1 MLGIIRIDGHEI
13 PFEPGDNLLKVAL
26 AADVDIPYFC
36 YHAALGSVGACRL
49 CAVEIMSDD
58 PDKVPR
64 VAMACLEPASDG
76 LEVSVSAPAAQQVR
90 QRVIEFLM
98 INHPHDCPIC
108 DEGGECHLQ
117 EMTVACGPAYRR
129 YQGHKRTFTNQNLG
143 PLVHHEMNRCITCYR
158 CTRFYQDYALGD
170 DLGAMRLRNEV
181 YFGRFQDGP
190 LESPFAGNLVEICPT
205 GVFTDAIFRQHFTR
219 VWDLKTASSICPH
232 CSVGCNILPGARD
245 GTLRRV
251 RHRPHPE
258 INRWFICDRGRY
270 GHQYSEHTARPLTPR
285 VAGATITYRKAL
297 IAATEQIKAAG
308 DRIGGL
314 GSIREDLEGNALL
327 RALLNNLNGIFSAF
341 NDPELEAATI
351 TAVNRIQN
359 SDGTPSLTEMEQ
371 VDAALILGDLTAHAP
386 MIDLALRQAYRRG
399 AQLTVLHNGPTPL
412 TQFAVTTL
420 PVPPHEMGAYLSRL
434 HERITASPASKDVQD
449 ESTAEIAERL
459 AAARR
464 PLLIGVVET
473 LAASEIIALA
483 QLATALGTDARL
495 AYALPGANAYGA
507 ALLTLA
513 SRKTTTILEAIET
526 GQIQTLIVAGT
537 DPLGDTRLG
546 SRWRAACQ
554 RLNTLIVLDC
564 IATTTTAA
572 ADILFPVAAWA
583 ERGGTFVNYE
593 GRAQGFAPAF
603 KRLELLP
610 STAEVIADL
619 VQCLDLYLP
628 DAPAVLSE
636 AFPGYQAP
644 VPGSAGS
651 LMPVHPLPTHIDTA
665 TRSDHEHHHK
675 HWQAA
680 LTTWYGDEELAS
692 FAPALM
698 KLAPTATALISPA
711 AALNA
716 NIEEGAQVK
725 LRGPVGTMTLPV
737 QLDNRVA
744 DGTVALTRMALV
756 QLGVGHG
763 DLLELEPVS

>member
-1 MLGIIRIDGHEI
+1 MNIIRIDGHDI
-13 PFEPGDNLLKVAL
+13 PFETGDNVLKAAL
-26 AADVDIPYFC
+26 AANVDIPYFC

-49 CAVEIMSDD
+49 CAVEITPDD
-58 PDKVPR
+58 PGKVPR
-64 VAMACLEPASDG
+64 IAMACLEPANDG
-76 LEVSVSAPAAQQVR
+76 LEVSVSAVAAQQVR

-117 EMTVACGPAYRR
+117 EMTVACGPPYRR
-129 YQGHKRTFTNQNLG
+129 YQGRKRTFTNQDLG
-143 PLVHHEMNRCITCYR
+143 PLVHHEINRCITCYR

-205 GVFTDAIFRQHFTR
+205 GVFTDAVFRQHFTR

-258 INRWFICDRGRY
+258 LNRWFICDRGRY

-285 VAGATITYRKAL
+285 MAGATITYHKAL
-297 IAATEQIKAAG
+297 IAATERIKATRDG
-308 DRIGGL
+308 MGGL
-314 GSIREDLEGNALL
+314 GSTREDLEGNALL
-327 RALLNNLNGIFSAF
+327 RALLNDLNGVFAAF

-359 SDGTPSLTEMEQ
+359 SAGTPSLTEMEQ
-371 VDAALILGDLTAHAP
+371 VDAALIIGDLTAHAP

-434 HERITASPASKDVQD
+434 HEGITAAPASKNVQD
-449 ESTAEIAERL
+449 ESIAKITKRL
-459 AAARR
+459 TAARQ

-507 ALLTLA
+507 ALLA
-513 SRKTTTILEAIET
+513 PAGSNTTILEAVET

-546 SRWRAACQ
+546 PRWRAARQ
-554 RLNTLIVLDC
+554 RLSTLIVLDC

-619 VQCLDLYLP
+619 AQCLDLSLP
-628 DAPAVLSE
+628 DATAVLGK
-636 AFPGYQAP
+636 AFPGYHAP
-644 VPGSAGS
+644 APGSPGS
-651 LMPVHPLPTHIDTA
+651 LMPVHPLPTHIDTTIRA
-665 TRSDHEHHHK
+665 DHGPHHK

-698 KLAPTATALISPA
+698 KLAPTAIALIAPA

-716 NIEEGAQVK
+716 NIEEGAQVR
-725 LRGPVGTMTLPV
+725 LRGPAGTMTLPV
-737 QLDNRVA
+737 QLDNHVA
-744 DGTVALTRMALV
+744 DDTIALIRRALV
-756 QLGVGHG
+756 QLGAGHG
-763 DLLELEPVS
+763 DLLEMEPVS